1 MSTSFEGLPG
11 NAWQLLELAVD
22 GPLHPGGRTATRSLL
37 DRAGVGK
44 ETTLLDVGCGS
55 GEALE
60 LATDIGAFAVG
71 LDVEPRHADAVRGDM
86 SRLPFATDS
95 VDVALGECVLCLAPS
110 FERTLSELERVLVPG
125 GRLAFSDVTVDGATP
140 SLPLVEELLCL
151 DGRRD
156 ETYLRDA
163 LADAGFQIREVRSHR
178 EDLLSM
184 RDRIQDAVDTER
196 LLGVLGEDA
205 NDLRDAAQALD
216 EAVQAGRIG
225 YVSVVATTAT
235 DHS

>member
-1 MSTSFEGLPG
+1 MSTAFDGLPG

-22 GPLHPGGRTATRSLL
+22 GPLHPGGRAATRTLL
-37 DRAGVGK
+37 DRADVGQ
-44 ETTLLDVGCGS
+44 ETTLLDIGCGS
-55 GEALE
+55 GEALD
-60 LATDIGAFAVG
+60 LATDKGASAVG
-71 LDVEPRHADAVRGDM
+71 LDQQPRHADAVRGDM
-86 SRLPFATDS
+86 SHLPFATDS

-110 FERTLSELERVLVPG
+110 FERTLTELERVLVPG

-140 SLPLVEELLCL
+140 SLPVFEELLCL

-156 ETYLRDA
+156 EAYLRDA
-163 LADAGFQIREVRSHR
+163 LADAGFEIRDVRSHR

-205 NDLRDAAQALD
+205 SDLRDAAQALD
-216 EAVQAGRIG
+216 EAVEAGRIG
-225 YVSVVATTAT
+225 YVSVVARTAT
-235 DHS
+235 EPS